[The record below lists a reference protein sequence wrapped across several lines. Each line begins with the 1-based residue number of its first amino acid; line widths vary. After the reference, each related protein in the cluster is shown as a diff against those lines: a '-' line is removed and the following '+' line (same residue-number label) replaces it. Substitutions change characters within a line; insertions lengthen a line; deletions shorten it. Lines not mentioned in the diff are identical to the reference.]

1 VSRVKELEQD
11 EFMGLSKM
19 NFEVSEEQTLILDQ
33 VDRIC
38 KQIRPIED
46 KCYLERRLNDQVGP
60 VFSKAHLLGLPISR
74 KYGDG
79 QGADQVTYA
88 LAIERIGREG
98 TGVRTFF
105 SVHIALCQLT
115 IQMWGNEEQ
124 KQRILTP
131 ATKGEKL
138 LAFGLTE
145 PGAGSDPASLST
157 SFEQKGGRYVL
168 SGQKMW
174 ISNGSVAD
182 SVLVFAYPKGK
193 REGMCAFIVDK
204 GTPGFTAKPIEH
216 KLGLP
221 TADTATL
228 YLDKAEVSKE
238 NMLGPA
244 GKGLSVAYSGL
255 MSGRLSVAAGC
266 VGVIQDCLDEAT
278 RYSQERIQHGK
289 KIGRHQLVQRHIGIM
304 STNLDAAK
312 WLLLR
317 AAFMKQKYEEK
328 PTDLEL
334 REEAALAITKAK
346 YFAANASFDAANR
359 AVQVFGANGYSLE
372 NRPARHLA
380 DTRVTT
386 IYEGTNEILEQKIA
400 LGSLG
405 NDYEAYS

>member
-1 VSRVKELEQD
+1 MLEQD
-11 EFMGLSKM
+11 DFMSLSKM
-19 NFEVSEEQTLILDQ
+19 NFDVSEEQSLILEQ
-33 VDRIC
+33 VERAC
-38 KQIRPIED
+38 RQIRPIEE
-46 KCYLERRLNDQVGP
+46 KCYLERRLNDQVKP
-60 VFSKAHLLGLPISR
+60 VFAKAHMLGLPISR
-74 KYGDG
+74 KYGEG
-79 QGADQVTYA
+79 QGADMVTYA

-115 IQMWGNEEQ
+115 VQLWGNEEQ
-124 KQRILTP
+124 KGRILTP
-131 ATKGEKL
+131 ATRGDRL

-145 PGAGSDPASLST
+145 PGAGSDPASLTT
-157 SFEQKGGRYVL
+157 SFEEKGGKFVL

-174 ISNGSVAD
+174 ISNGSLAD

-193 REGMCAFIVDK
+193 REGMCAFVVDRDS
-204 GTPGFTAKPIEH
+204 PGFSAKPIEN

-221 TADTATL
+221 TADTATI
-228 YLDKAEVSKE
+228 YMDNVEVAKDDL
-238 NMLGPA
+238 LGPK

-266 VGVIQDCLDEAT
+266 VGVIQDCLDEAV
-278 RYSQERIQHGK
+278 RYSGVRVQHGR
-289 KIGRHQLVQRHIGIM
+289 KIGKHQLVQRHIGIM
-304 STNLDAAK
+304 STNLDASK

-317 AAFMKQKYEEK
+317 AAFLKQKYEEE
-328 PTDLEL
+328 PANREL
-334 REEAALAITKAK
+334 RDATDLAITKAK

-380 DTRVTT
+380 DTRVTM

-400 LGSLG
+400 VGALGR
-405 NDYEAYS
+405 DFEAYS

>member
-1 VSRVKELEQD
+1 MFEQD
-11 EFMGLSKM
+11 EFTSLSKM
-19 NFEVSEEQTLILDQ
+19 NFEVSEEQSLILGQ
-33 VDRIC
+33 VDRVC
-38 KQIRPIED
+38 RQIRPIED
-46 KCYLERRLNDQVGP
+46 KCYLERRRNDQVRP
-60 VFSKAHLLGLPISR
+60 VFAKAHLLGLPVSR

-79 QGADQVTYA
+79 QGADMVTYA

-105 SVHIALCQLT
+105 SVHMALCEMT
-115 IQMWGNEEQ
+115 VQMWGNEEQ
-124 KQRILTP
+124 KQRMLTP

-145 PGAGSDPASLST
+145 PGAGSDPASLTT
-157 SFEQKGGRYVL
+157 SFEEKGGKYVL

-193 REGMCAFIVDK
+193 REGMCAFLVDR
-204 GTPGFTAKPIEH
+204 GTPGFTAKPIEN

-228 YLDKAEVSKE
+228 YLDRAEVSRD
-238 NMLGPA
+238 NLLGPV
-244 GKGLSVAYSGL
+244 GKGYSVALSGL

-278 RYSQERIQHGK
+278 RYSQERTQHGK

-304 STNLDAAK
+304 STDLDAAK

-317 AAFMKQKYEEK
+317 AAFMKQKYEENQK
-328 PTDLEL
+328 DLEL
-334 REEAALAITKAK
+334 REAAAMAITKAK
-346 YFAANASFDAANR
+346 YFASNASFDAANR

-380 DTRVTT
+380 DTRVTM

-405 NDYEAYS
+405 KGYEAYS